1 MNKRST
7 ICIFLALVL
16 TALAPSAFAAK
27 EGQAV
32 GVDPD
37 AMAQGSGG
45 DRTLVVGADI
55 SVGERV
61 VTGRAGQ
68 VQIIFAD
75 QTRLVVGPSSDLLIE
90 AYLMRNS
97 GTAERLAINAFA
109 GTFRFISGNSP
120 KSAYQIRT
128 PTAAI
133 AVRGTKFDFIVTP
146 RDTRVMLYEGAL
158 AVCGGNQNCVD
169 LDSRCEV
176 GVVSAGG
183 KAHYQ
188 RANPERAPRSQEFRY
203 ARFQGMLL
211 PGFRVSGAGNCVDT
225 AEVSGE
231 SSGGSNS
238 TDTSGGTRPTSPTTG
253 PTAPGQTP

>member
-7 ICIFLALVL
+7 IGIFLTLVL
-16 TALAPSAFAAK
+16 TTFCLPAFAAN
-27 EGQAV
+27 EGMAV
-32 GVDPD
+32 GVNPD
-37 AMAQGSGG
+37 ALAHGSGG
-45 DRTLVVGADI
+45 NRTLVVGADI

-75 QTRLVVGPSSDLLIE
+75 QTRLVVGPGSDLLIE

-97 GTAERLAINAFA
+97 GAADRLAINAFA

-158 AVCGGNQNCVD
+158 TMCGGRQNCVD
-169 LDSRCEV
+169 LDNRCEI
-176 GVVSAGG
+176 GVVSASA

-203 ARFQGMLL
+203 ARFQRSLL
-211 PGFRVSGAGNCVDT
+211 PDFRISGVGTCIDT
-225 AEVSGE
+225 AEPAGE

-238 TDTSGGTRPTSPTTG
+238 GDTGRGTRPTPPTTG